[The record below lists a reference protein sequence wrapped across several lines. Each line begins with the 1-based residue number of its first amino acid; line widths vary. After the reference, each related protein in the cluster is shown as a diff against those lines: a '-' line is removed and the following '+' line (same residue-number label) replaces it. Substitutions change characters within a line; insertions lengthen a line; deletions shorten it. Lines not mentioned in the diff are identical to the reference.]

1 MLEKKTEHGA
11 GGGQMSK
18 NHKDEDDFCTNVQ
31 VDKSPKGAWNIHFPA
46 EIGSHQV
53 RTSDKLKDILQ

>member
-31 VDKSPKGAWNIHFPA
+31 VDKSPKGA
-46 EIGSHQV
+46 
-53 RTSDKLKDILQ
+53 